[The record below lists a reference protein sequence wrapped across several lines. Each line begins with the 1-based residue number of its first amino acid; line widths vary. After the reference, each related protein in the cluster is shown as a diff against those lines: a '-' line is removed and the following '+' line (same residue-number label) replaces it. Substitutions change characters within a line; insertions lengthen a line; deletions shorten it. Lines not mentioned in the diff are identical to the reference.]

1 MDKLLVAAA
10 LLLPC
15 VLSSPVPSH
24 DAQLNKLQSSLE
36 KAVQAEADAD
46 QYDDYIR
53 IGEQMTPDE
62 YEDAVMKLQ
71 QSSTGSAYNGGTM
84 TSVRQDCENC
94 ISAQRGSIT
103 AHSVRASDATLHFP
117 DSSDHARVAS
127 VPASPFG

>member
-24 DAQLNKLQSSLE
+24 DAQLNRLQSSLD

-103 AHSVRASDATLHFP
+103 AHSVRATP
-117 DSSDHARVAS
+117 K
-127 VPASPFG
+127 